1 MLRQGIASQS
11 IPDDD
16 HALAA
21 TLREI
26 GALENGL
33 LQANTDAMR
42 LAARIIKQLTT
53 DHKADHKLRAPA
65 AEDY

>member
-16 HALAA
+16 QALAA

-26 GALENGL
+26 AALENGL

-42 LAARIIKQLTT
+42 LAARIIKQLTPE
-53 DHKADHKLRAPA
+53 HKLPVPA
-65 AEDY
+65 AGHT

>member
-1 MLRQGIASQS
+1 MNLLRQGIANQS

-16 HALAA
+16 HALVA

-42 LAARIIKQLTT
+42 LAARIIKQLSP
-53 DHKADHKLRAPA
+53 DKKAVPA
-65 AEDY
+65 VPD